1 LRQWRRY
8 LGARTHEKLAFAA
21 IFCKTYTHK
30 YKRGIHDQ
38 TGICA
43 MTRFDTN
50 HLGVIP
56 RPETRSHRLGAVI
69 GMATAL
75 AIQCLTASPG
85 AAQDAAP
92 FPDFTF
98 KRVKPPAAGATGPR
112 ITVQIEPQPV
122 AAARPAPSA
131 PALDDD
137 AAADRAIGRYGWF
150 WETISPLVSDSGP
163 GRLEPAL
170 THIANARSGQQIAA
184 PRLDDLLG
192 IARTHRAELLM
203 NTVGT
208 RVSPALV
215 LAVIAIESSGRAD
228 AVSSA
233 GAVGLMQL
241 IPATAER
248 FGVADSLNAGQNI
261 KGGVAYLDWLLREFD
276 GDPILALAGYNAGE
290 NAVKRHGGVPPYVE
304 TRDYVPKV
312 LAAFAVARNLC
323 KTPPMLISDGC
334 VFNLG
339 EG

>member
-1 LRQWRRY
+1 
-8 LGARTHEKLAFAA
+8 
-21 IFCKTYTHK
+21 
-30 YKRGIHDQ
+30 
-38 TGICA
+38 
-43 MTRFDTN
+43 M
-50 HLGVIP
+50 GVILLSGLFWGP
-56 RPETRSHRLGAVI
+56 QL
-69 GMATAL
+69 
-75 AIQCLTASPG
+75 
-85 AAQDAAP
+85 AAQERP
-92 FPDFTF
+92 GFSDFTF
-98 KRVKPPAAGATGPR
+98 KRVKPPAPGNTAPR

-122 AAARPAPSA
+122 AVVRPATPDA
-131 PALDDD
+131 PVPD
-137 AAADRAIGRYGWF
+137 AGEAIGRYNWF
-150 WETISPLVSDSGP
+150 WETISPLLEDSGP

-170 THIANARSGQQIAA
+170 IHIANAGAGQQIAA
-184 PRLDDLLG
+184 PRLSDLLG
-192 IARTHRAELLM
+192 IARTHRAELLL

-215 LAVIAIESSGRAD
+215 LAVIAVESSGRVD

-241 IPATAER
+241 IPATADR

-261 KGGVAYLDWLLREFD
+261 KGGVAYLDWLLAEFG

-290 NAVKRHGGVPPYVE
+290 NAVKRHGGVPPYAE

>member
-1 LRQWRRY
+1 
-8 LGARTHEKLAFAA
+8 
-21 IFCKTYTHK
+21 
-30 YKRGIHDQ
+30 
-38 TGICA
+38 
-43 MTRFDTN
+43 MTRIDTDDMGAI
-50 HLGVIP
+50 L
-56 RPETRSHRLGAVI
+56 RPKPCGRGLSALFGAVI
-69 GMATAL
+69 LLLTAL
-75 AIQCLTASPG
+75 PG
-85 AAQDAAP
+85 GAQDAAP

-98 KRVKPPAAGATGPR
+98 KRVKPPAPGSTGPR

-122 AAARPAPSA
+122 AAARPAPA
-131 PALDDD
+131 RPVLDDD

-150 WETISPLVSDSGP
+150 WETISPLINDSGP

-170 THIANARSGQQIAA
+170 IHIANARAGQQIAA
-184 PRLDDLLG
+184 PRLTDLLG
-192 IARTHRAELLM
+192 IARQHRAELLL

-208 RVSPALV
+208 RVSPALA
-215 LAVIAIESSGRAD
+215 LAVIAVESSGRAD

-248 FGVADSLNAGQNI
+248 FGVADSRNAAQNI

>member
-1 LRQWRRY
+1 MQRSREPDRTAIRRRNA
-8 LGARTHEKLAFAA
+8 LGRVLAV
-21 IFCKTYTHK
+21 
-30 YKRGIHDQ
+30 
-38 TGICA
+38 
-43 MTRFDTN
+43 
-50 HLGVIP
+50 GVILL
-56 RPETRSHRLGAVI
+56 SGLI
-69 GMATAL
+69 L
-75 AIQCLTASPG
+75 AAPSV
-85 AAQDAAP
+85 AQDRP
-92 FPDFTF
+92 GFSDFTF
-98 KRVKPPAAGATGPR
+98 KRVKPPAPGSTAPR

-122 AAARPAPSA
+122 VAVRPPAPDVPGAGAEEA
-131 PALDDD
+131 PV
-137 AAADRAIGRYGWF
+137 GRYGWF
-150 WETISPLVSDSGP
+150 WETISPLLEEAAP

-170 THIANARSGQQIAA
+170 IHIANAASGQQIAA
-184 PRLDDLLG
+184 PRLSDLLG
-192 IARTHRAELLM
+192 IARTHRAELLL

-215 LAVIAIESSGRAD
+215 LAVIAVESSGRAD

-241 IPATAER
+241 IPATADR

-261 KGGVAYLDWLLREFD
+261 KGGVAYLDWLLKEFG

-290 NAVKRHGGVPPYVE
+290 NAVKRHGGVPPFAE

>member
-1 LRQWRRY
+1 
-8 LGARTHEKLAFAA
+8 
-21 IFCKTYTHK
+21 
-30 YKRGIHDQ
+30 
-38 TGICA
+38 
-43 MTRFDTN
+43 M
-50 HLGVIP
+50 
-56 RPETRSHRLGAVI
+56 TRSHSMDRTAIRCRPGRLRI
-69 GMATAL
+69 
-75 AIQCLTASPG
+75 G
-85 AAQDAAP
+85 AAVAVFCAALSLAPAGQAQDPAP

-98 KRVKPPAAGATGPR
+98 KRVKPPEPGSTGRR
-112 ITVQIEPQPV
+112 ITVQIAPQPV
-122 AAARPAPSA
+122 VVARPSA
-131 PALDDD
+131 PQAAIPDGTEAL
-137 AAADRAIGRYGWF
+137 GRYSWF
-150 WETISPLVSDSGP
+150 WETISPLIDDSGP

-170 THIANARSGQQIAA
+170 IHIANAASGQQIAA
-184 PRLDDLLG
+184 PRLSDLLN
-192 IARTHRAELLM
+192 IARLHRTELLL

-215 LAVIAIESSGRAD
+215 LAVIAVESSGRAD

-241 IPATAER
+241 IPATADR

-261 KGGVAYLDWLLREFD
+261 KGGVAYLDWLLQEFG

-290 NAVKRHGGVPPYVE
+290 NAVRRHGGVPPYAE

>member
-1 LRQWRRY
+1 MDRAVILRRRS
-8 LGARTHEKLAFAA
+8 AV
-21 IFCKTYTHK
+21 
-30 YKRGIHDQ
+30 Q
-38 TGICA
+38 
-43 MTRFDTN
+43 
-50 HLGVIP
+50 
-56 RPETRSHRLGAVI
+56 LGAV
-69 GMATAL
+69 ACL
-75 AIQCLTASPG
+75 LCLTLLLGHPASAQSG
-85 AAQDAAP
+85 ASV
-92 FPDFTF
+92 PDFTF
-98 KRVKPPAAGATGPR
+98 KRVKPPEAGSTGRR
-112 ITVQIEPQPV
+112 ITVQIEPVPV
-122 AAARPAPSA
+122 VVARPSSP
-131 PALDDD
+131 D
-137 AAADRAIGRYGWF
+137 ATVPGAQEAIGRYSWF
-150 WETISPLVSDSGP
+150 WTTISPLLDDSGP

-170 THIANARSGQQIAA
+170 IHIANATSGQQIAA
-184 PRLDDLLG
+184 PRLTDLLG
-192 IARTHRAELLM
+192 IARLHRAELLL

-215 LAVIAIESSGRAD
+215 LAVIAVESSGRPD

-241 IPATAER
+241 IPATADR

-261 KGGVAYLDWLLREFD
+261 KGGVAYLDWLLKEFG

-290 NAVKRHGGVPPYVE
+290 NAVKRHGGVPPYAE

>member
-1 LRQWRRY
+1 MLNSNKSSVITTIQ
-8 LGARTHEKLAFAA
+8 A
-21 IFCKTYTHK
+21 
-30 YKRGIHDQ
+30 GIP
-38 TGICA
+38 A
-43 MTRFDTN
+43 MTRSQGTDRTTI
-50 HLGVIP
+50 LGINF
-56 RPETRSHRLGAVI
+56 RGRCS
-69 GMATAL
+69 ATAAVLCAALLL
-75 AIQCLTASPG
+75 AAP
-85 AAQDAAP
+85 AVAQDTES

-98 KRVKPPAAGATGPR
+98 KRVKPPEAGSTGRR

-122 AAARPAPSA
+122 AVARPSA
-131 PALDDD
+131 PAGTEPD
-137 AAADRAIGRYGWF
+137 AAEAIGRYSWF
-150 WETISPLVSDSGP
+150 WKTISPLLDDSGP

-170 THIANARSGQQIAA
+170 IHIANAGSGQQIAA
-184 PRLDDLLG
+184 PRLTDLLG
-192 IARTHRAELLM
+192 IARTHRSELLL

-215 LAVIAIESSGRAD
+215 LAVIAVESSGRAD

-241 IPATAER
+241 IPATADR

-261 KGGVAYLDWLLREFD
+261 KGGVAYLDWLLKEFG

-290 NAVKRHGGVPPYVE
+290 NAVKRHGGVPPYAE

-323 KTPPMLISDGC
+323 QTPPMLISDGC

>member
-1 LRQWRRY
+1 MRR
-8 LGARTHEKLAFAA
+8 
-21 IFCKTYTHK
+21 
-30 YKRGIHDQ
+30 
-38 TGICA
+38 
-43 MTRFDTN
+43 
-50 HLGVIP
+50 
-56 RPETRSHRLGAVI
+56 
-69 GMATAL
+69 
-75 AIQCLTASPG
+75 SP
-85 AAQDAAP
+85 AQDRPAIRRRNAPGRFPGRFLGQSFGLALGLAAWLALP
-92 FPDFTF
+92 AAGLAQDRAAFPEFTF
-98 KRVKPPAAGATGPR
+98 KRVKPPAPGSTGPR

-122 AAARPAPSA
+122 AALRPAA
-131 PALDDD
+131 PVAPQPD
-137 AAADRAIGRYGWF
+137 AGAAVGRYSWF
-150 WETISPLVSDSGP
+150 WETISPLLAESGP

-170 THIANARSGQQIAA
+170 THIANARAGQQIAA
-184 PRLDDLLG
+184 PRLTDLLG
-192 IARTHRAELLM
+192 IARQHRAELLL

-215 LAVIAIESSGRAD
+215 LAVIAVESSGRAD

-241 IPATAER
+241 IPATADR

-261 KGGVAYLDWLLREFD
+261 KGGVAYLDWLLKEFG

-290 NAVKRHGGVPPYVE
+290 NAVKRHGGVPPYAE

>member
-1 LRQWRRY
+1 
-8 LGARTHEKLAFAA
+8 
-21 IFCKTYTHK
+21 
-30 YKRGIHDQ
+30 
-38 TGICA
+38 
-43 MTRFDTN
+43 MTRSERMDRTQIRCRLSVA
-50 HLGVIP
+50 HMGAAAAVLCLGLLFGHP
-56 RPETRSHRLGAVI
+56 A
-69 GMATAL
+69 
-75 AIQCLTASPG
+75 
-85 AAQDAAP
+85 AAQDATS

-98 KRVKPPAAGATGPR
+98 KRVKPPEPGSTARR
-112 ITVQIEPQPV
+112 ITVQIAPEPV
-122 AAARPAPSA
+122 AVARPSA
-131 PALDDD
+131 PE
-137 AAADRAIGRYGWF
+137 AAVPGGDEPIGRYSWF
-150 WETISPLVSDSGP
+150 WTTISPLLDDSGP
-163 GRLEPAL
+163 GRLGPAL
-170 THIANARSGQQIAA
+170 IHIANDTSGQQIAA
-184 PRLDDLLG
+184 PRLTDLLG
-192 IARTHRAELLM
+192 IARLHRAELLL

-215 LAVIAIESSGRAD
+215 LAVIAVESSGRAD

-241 IPATAER
+241 IPATADR

-261 KGGVAYLDWLLREFD
+261 KGGVAYLDWLLQEFG

-290 NAVKRHGGVPPYVE
+290 NAVKRHGGVPPFAE

>member
-1 LRQWRRY
+1 MTRSQRMDRSAIRRRIPR
-8 LGARTHEKLAFAA
+8 ARFTAAAA
-21 IFCKTYTHK
+21 IL
-30 YKRGIHDQ
+30 
-38 TGICA
+38 CA
-43 MTRFDTN
+43 G
-50 HLGVIP
+50 LSWAAP
-56 RPETRSHRLGAVI
+56 S
-69 GMATAL
+69 
-75 AIQCLTASPG
+75 
-85 AAQDAAP
+85 AAQDTPA

-98 KRVKPPAAGATGPR
+98 KRVKPPEPGSTGRR

-122 AAARPAPSA
+122 AVARPAA
-131 PALDDD
+131 PVD
-137 AAADRAIGRYGWF
+137 AAPDAGGDIGRYSWF
-150 WETISPLVSDSGP
+150 WETISPLLDDSGP

-170 THIANARSGQQIAA
+170 IHIANAGSGQQIAA
-184 PRLDDLLG
+184 PRLTDLLG
-192 IARTHRAELLM
+192 IARLHRAELLL

-215 LAVIAIESSGRAD
+215 LAVIAVESSGRAD

-241 IPATAER
+241 IPATADR

-261 KGGVAYLDWLLREFD
+261 KGGVAYLDWLLKEFGD
-276 GDPILALAGYNAGE
+276 DPILALAGYNAGE
-290 NAVKRHGGVPPYVE
+290 NAVKRHGGVPPYAE

>member
-1 LRQWRRY
+1 MLC
-8 LGARTHEKLAFAA
+8 G
-21 IFCKTYTHK
+21 
-30 YKRGIHDQ
+30 
-38 TGICA
+38 
-43 MTRFDTN
+43 
-50 HLGVIP
+50 GVILATTLVTAESVMAQSA
-56 RPETRSHRLGAVI
+56 PE
-69 GMATAL
+69 
-75 AIQCLTASPG
+75 
-85 AAQDAAP
+85 

-98 KRVKPPAAGATGPR
+98 NPVKPPAPGSTGQR
-112 ITVQIEPQPV
+112 ITGQIEPQPA
-122 AAARPAPSA
+122 AAARPAAPSS
-131 PALDDD
+131 PA
-137 AAADRAIGRYGWF
+137 ATPGPVVGRYGWF
-150 WETISPLVSDSGP
+150 WDAVSPDLEQSGP

-170 THIANARSGQQIAA
+170 IQIANAAADQRIAA
-184 PRLDDLLG
+184 PRLTDLLG
-192 IARTHRAELLM
+192 IARAHRAELLL

-215 LAVIAIESSGRAD
+215 LAVIAVESSGRAD

-261 KGGVAYLDWLLREFD
+261 KGGVSYLDWLLREFD
-276 GDPILALAGYNAGE
+276 GDPIMALAGYNAGE
-290 NAVKRHGGVPPYVE
+290 NAVKRHGGVPPYAE

-323 KTPPMLISDGC
+323 KSPPMLSSDGG

>member
-1 LRQWRRY
+1 
-8 LGARTHEKLAFAA
+8 
-21 IFCKTYTHK
+21 
-30 YKRGIHDQ
+30 
-38 TGICA
+38 
-43 MTRFDTN
+43 MTRSQSMDRTAIRRRQSAVQLCMAAALLCAGLF
-50 HLGVIP
+50 LGHP
-56 RPETRSHRLGAVI
+56 A
-69 GMATAL
+69 
-75 AIQCLTASPG
+75 
-85 AAQDAAP
+85 AAQDPAA

-98 KRVKPPAAGATGPR
+98 KRVKPPEPGSTGRR
-112 ITVQIEPQPV
+112 ITVQIAPQPV
-122 AAARPAPSA
+122 AVARPSA
-131 PALDDD
+131 PEATVPGVEE
-137 AAADRAIGRYGWF
+137 AIGRYSWF
-150 WETISPLVSDSGP
+150 WDTISPLLDDSGP

-170 THIANARSGQQIAA
+170 IHIANAGSGQQIAA
-184 PRLDDLLG
+184 PRLTDLLG
-192 IARTHRAELLM
+192 IARTHRAELLL

-215 LAVIAIESSGRAD
+215 LAVIAVESSGRAD

-241 IPATAER
+241 IPATADR

-261 KGGVAYLDWLLREFD
+261 KGGVAYLDWLLTEFKD
-276 GDPILALAGYNAGE
+276 DPILALAGYNAGE
-290 NAVKRHGGVPPYVE
+290 NAVKRHGGVPPYAE

>member
-1 LRQWRRY
+1 MIRSPRSDRQAILRLLAHGLSLRLLARGRRFSGVAI
-8 LGARTHEKLAFAA
+8 LCAA
-21 IFCKTYTHK
+21 LSLPH
-30 YKRGIHDQ
+30 
-38 TGICA
+38 
-43 MTRFDTN
+43 
-50 HLGVIP
+50 
-56 RPETRSHRLGAVI
+56 
-69 GMATAL
+69 AL
-75 AIQCLTASPG
+75 P
-85 AAQDAAP
+85 AQEPPAY
-92 FPDFTF
+92 PDFTF
-98 KRVKPPAAGATGPR
+98 KRVKPPEPGSTGRR

-122 AAARPAPSA
+122 AVARPKAPQLPSEEIA
-131 PALDDD
+131 EAVGRYHWFWQGVSPALDK
-137 AAADRAIGRYGWF
+137 
-150 WETISPLVSDSGP
+150 SGP

-170 THIANARSGQQIAA
+170 IQIANAASGQQIAA
-184 PRLDDLLG
+184 PRLTDLLG
-192 IARTHRAELLM
+192 IARAHRSELLL

-208 RVSPALV
+208 GVSPALV
-215 LAVIAIESSGRAD
+215 LAVIAVESSGRAD

-241 IPATAER
+241 IPATASR

-261 KGGVAYLDWLLREFD
+261 KGGVAYLDWLLNEFG

-290 NAVKRHGGVPPYVE
+290 NAVKRHGGVPPYAE